1 MKLILVESPVK
12 SNTIK
17 KFLGKD
23 YEVAAT
29 YGHIRD
35 LPQDSFGID
44 LKNNFQPDY
53 VIPAKAK
60 KIIKALRALVKKS
73 DSVIL
78 ASDEDRE
85 GEAIAWHLVQA
96 LGLDERK
103 AQSAKRKVYERI
115 AFHEITKPAI
125 EEALKNPRGID
136 MNLVDAQQARRIL
149 DRIVGYKLS
158 PFLWKKIAQGLSAGR
173 VQSVAVRLVAE
184 REMEIKDFVA
194 KEYWD
199 IKALLKK
206 EENNEFEALLSKI
219 DRGIVSKFSIQTK
232 SEADEI
238 VKDLKDAEYKVVG
251 IEKKELRK
259 SPLPP
264 FTTSTLQQE
273 AWKKLHFP
281 AKFTMRVAQSLYEK
295 GLISYH
301 RTDSL
306 NLSSISL
313 AEAKKYILDN
323 FGKDYWPGF
332 SRAYKTKS
340 KSAQEAHEAIRPTDL
355 PSIALAKE
363 GLSEEAALKLY
374 SLIWQR
380 FLACQMSEA
389 IFDSTAI
396 DVAAE
401 KEKSKTYL
409 FRATGQIL
417 RFDGFL
423 KIYPLKFEE
432 IDLPPLEKDDV
443 LDLVKLIPAQH
454 FTQPPGR
461 YSEASLVK
469 ALEKFGVG
477 RPSTYAPTLETIQVR
492 GYVKKDEKKLFFPT
506 DIGILVNSLLVKH
519 FPKIVDIGFTA
530 KMELELDQIS
540 IGEKKWVPVI
550 EEFYIPFK
558 ENLKLKEKE
567 VSKKDFAQE
576 KTNEICP
583 DCGKPL
589 VIKISRFGKFY
600 ACSDFPACKYKKNI
614 NISLGLRCS
623 KCKEGDMVERHTKKR
638 KTFYGCSRWPDCD
651 FALWDKPTGE
661 ICKSCQSLV
670 VKTKWGKEKCANPD
684 CSSTG
689 SE

>member
-1 MKLILVESPVK
+1 MKLIIVESPTK

-23 YEVAAT
+23 YDVAAT

-35 LPQDSFGID
+35 LPPDSFGID

-60 KIIKALRALVKKS
+60 KIIKALKALVKKA

-85 GEAIAWHLVQA
+85 GEAIAWHLIKA
-96 LGLDERK
+96 LGLEK
-103 AQSAKRKVYERI
+103 KSSIPYQRI

-125 EEALKNPRGID
+125 EKALENPRSID

-158 PFLWKKIAQGLSAGR
+158 PFLWRKIAQGLSAGR
-173 VQSVAVRLVAE
+173 VQSVAVRLIAE

-206 EENNEFEALLSKI
+206 EGSNEFEALLSKI
-219 DRGIVSKFSIQTK
+219 NEDNVSKFSIQTK
-232 SEADEI
+232 TEANEI
-238 VKDLKDAEYKVVG
+238 VKNLSRNGASYRISN
-251 IEKKELRK
+251 IEKKETRK

-306 NLSSISL
+306 NLSGISL
-313 AEAKKYILDN
+313 AEAKEYILNN

-332 SRAYKTKS
+332 SRTYKTKS
-340 KSAQEAHEAIRPTDL
+340 KSAQEAHEAIRPTVVNSGQDAQNL
-355 PSIALAKE
+355 DEKQS
-363 GLSEEAALKLY
+363 KLY

-409 FRATGQIL
+409 FRATGQTL
-417 RFDGFL
+417 KFDGFL
-423 KIYPLKFEE
+423 KVYPLKFEE
-432 IDLPPLEKDDV
+432 TDLPLLEKDDN

-492 GYVKKDEKKLFFPT
+492 GYVKKDEKKLFLPT
-506 DIGILVNSLLVKH
+506 DIGSLVNELLVKH
-519 FPKIVDIGFTA
+519 FPEIVDIDFTA
-530 KMELELDQIS
+530 KMELEFDLIS
-540 IGEKKWVPVI
+540 TGGKKWVPVI

-576 KTNEICP
+576 KTDEICP

-600 ACSDFPACKYKKNI
+600 ACSDFPKCKYKKNI
-614 NISLGLRCS
+614 NVSLGLRCP
-623 KCKEGDMVERHTKKR
+623 KCKEGDMIERHTKKR

-661 ICKSCQSLV
+661 ICKSCQSLIV
-670 VKTKWGKEKCANPD
+670 RTKWRKEKCANPD
-684 CSSTG
+684 CPTNQKGIATDS
-689 SE
+689 